1 MYPENSLKSG
11 FSGLRALGCRTRK
24 ACYVTNYDSFYRVLL
39 QKTNDSFENPNY
51 RLFFGVIVCQY
62 HKMRISEF
70 LRPVL
75 WTEKGLSLHTNQQ
88 SNNFGS
94 LFAMQ

>member
-1 MYPENSLKSG
+1 MRFLFYTPI
-11 FSGLRALGCRTRK
+11 FSIEPR
-24 ACYVTNYDSFYRVLL
+24 F
-39 QKTNDSFENPNY
+39 SFENPNY

-88 SNNFGS
+88 SNNFVS